1 MSCRSAN
8 HQGPAP
14 ASRKLLR
21 ASPGCPNSRT
31 PQAVSVPPAPP
42 PTDSSLCSC
51 SSCLHV
57 LCCGS
62 LEPCSPGME
71 GSTLPAC
78 WDLWEGLPGPRPLLP
93 EEEQG
98 SGFTFV
104 FFHFGYT
111 LGAKWGGKVRAPG
124 GAMIW
129 HWILSNKFAVVC
141 TWCCL

>member
-14 ASRKLLR
+14 AARKLPR
-21 ASPGCPNSRT
+21 ASLGCPNSRT

-51 SSCLHV
+51 SCLHV

-62 LEPCSPGME
+62 LEPCSLGME
-71 GSTLPAC
+71 GSTLLPAGTC
-78 WDLWEGLPGPRPLLP
+78 GRGFQGRGPFFQRRSRDLGLLL
-93 EEEQG
+93 
-98 SGFTFV
+98 F